1 VNSDELHK
9 LLTKSF
15 HHYYYQMSFIK
26 AIVTSVLVCLGLQT
40 YLFAQSNVIYQSNAY
55 TLYRDS
61 VVQGE
66 YTARALSA
74 TQLTSN
80 YKSLSKAAEHK
91 ETTAT
96 AWKLSKNI
104 SNFPRYQSDFPI
116 VDAIYNLSLEETQ
129 NAVEPDST
137 FRTGKSW
144 SGVWTRDISYS
155 IILSMAVLQPKV
167 AMKSL
172 MRKVKNGF
180 IIQDT
185 GTGGAYPVSSDR
197 MIWAV
202 AAWEIYKVT
211 GDKDWL
217 KSAYS
222 IIKQSAAN
230 DEVNLHN
237 SQTGLI
243 KGESSF
249 LDWREQTY
257 PRWMQPA
264 DIYES
269 ECLGTNAVHYRMYK
283 VLADMATVFGN
294 VSSANSYNKRA
305 NIIRNGINKYL
316 WQEKNGYYGQYL
328 YGRIY
333 KTLSPRAETLGEAL
347 TVLFDIPS
355 VTNQRKIIESTPTG
369 NYGTPCIYPQIPD
382 IPPYHNNAVWPFVES
397 YWALAAAKAGN
408 ESSVIKSMSSIY
420 RATALFLTNKENF
433 VASNGDFAGTEIN
446 SSNMLWSLSGNIA
459 MIYKVLFGINYKANS
474 LTFTPFIPKALA
486 GKHSLKAFKYR
497 NAELDIS
504 VSGYGHTI
512 ATITLDGKSLSTAV
526 IPASLTGKH
535 NIHMILSDHVAPS
548 KIHTVPDYVTLP
560 TPEVSYSHN
569 TLSWEPVS
577 GAQHY
582 KIVKNGSLVAKVIK
596 PTYPINGT
604 TFGEYQV
611 TAIDKN
617 NIGSFASE
625 PVLVKSKTLSKVVEV
640 EDYAPMSALPYVGY
654 SGKGFVNTDTKENS
668 NIEIKISIDHANS
681 YMLDVCYANGNG
693 PINTGN
699 ACAIRSILVNGRFSG
714 VLVLPNRGIGKWSD
728 WGYSNSIKV
737 KLRKG
742 VNQISIQLNSANTN
756 MNKDLNQA
764 MIDYVRYLKVS

>member
-1 VNSDELHK
+1 
-9 LLTKSF
+9 
-15 HHYYYQMSFIK
+15 MSLKK
-26 AIVTSVLVCLGLQT
+26 AIVTTIFACLGLQN
-40 YLFAQSNVIYQSNAY
+40 YLFAQSNIIYQSKVY

-61 VVQGE
+61 VVQGNFK
-66 YTARALSA
+66 ARALSA

-91 ETTAT
+91 ETTST
-96 AWKLSKNI
+96 AWKLSKDI
-104 SNFPRYQSDFPI
+104 SNFPQYQSDFPI
-116 VDAIYNLSLEETQ
+116 VDAIYNLSLEEMQ

-167 AMKSL
+167 AMNSL
-172 MRKVKNGF
+172 MRKVKDGF

-211 GDKDWL
+211 GDKNWL

-222 IIKQSAAN
+222 IIKKSAAN

-237 SQTGLI
+237 SQTGLV

-264 DIYES
+264 DIYDS

-283 VLADMATVFGN
+283 VLADMATIFGN
-294 VSSANSYNKRA
+294 VSSASAYSKRA
-305 NIIRNGINKYL
+305 SSIRNGINKYL

-328 YGRIY
+328 YGRIH
-333 KTLSPRAETLGEAL
+333 KILSPRAETLGEAL
-347 TVLFDIPS
+347 TVLFDVPPI
-355 VTNQRKIIESTPTG
+355 TNQRKIIESTPTG
-369 NYGTPCIYPQIPD
+369 IYGTPCIYPQIPN

-433 VASNGDFAGTEIN
+433 VASNGNFAGTEIN

-459 MIYKVLFGINYKANS
+459 MIYKLLFGINYHANN

-486 GKHSLKAFKYR
+486 GKHLIKGFRYR

-512 ATITLDGKSLSTAV
+512 ATITLDGKSLPAAV

-535 NIHMILSDHVAPS
+535 HIYIKLSDDVAPS
-548 KIHTVPDYVTLP
+548 KINTVPDYVTLP
-560 TPEVSYSHN
+560 APEVSYSKN
-569 TLSWEPVS
+569 TLSWEAVS
-577 GAQHY
+577 GAQY
-582 KIVKNGSLVAKVIK
+582 YQIVKNGRLVAKVIK
-596 PTYPINGT
+596 PNYPINGAS
-604 TFGEYQV
+604 FGEYQV
-611 TAIDKN
+611 VAIDKN
-617 NIGSFASE
+617 DIGSFASE
-625 PVLVKSKTLSKVVEV
+625 PVLVKSKTLSIVAEI
-640 EDYAPMSALPYVGY
+640 EDYAQKSALPYVGY
-654 SGKGFVNTDTKENS
+654 SGKGFVSTDTKENTK
-668 NIEIKISIDHANS
+668 IEMKVNVDQSKW

-693 PINTGN
+693 PIHTGN
-699 ACAIRSILVNGRFSG
+699 ACAIRSVLINGRFSG
-714 VLVLPNRGIGKWSD
+714 VLVLPNRGKGNWSD

-742 VNQISIQLNSANTN
+742 VNHISIQLNSGNTN

-764 MIDYVRYLKVS
+764 MIDYLRILRVF